1 MKYLI
6 KNQKEFIISLGVF
19 ATILL
24 ILLWSIWS
32 IFTGNLDYKNL
43 IAIIGAVFEI
53 FGWYYNMPT
62 SEENCRHTGEMRLEK
77 AQLNYQFDGENF
89 VDEVEELE
97 EDEDEEE

>member
-77 AQLNYQFDGENF
+77 AQHNYQFDGENF

-97 EDEDEEE
+97 EIEDEEE